1 MTAVPPALPL
11 PQIPAE
17 KLGTAEAMAMV
28 MASQVG
34 YREGPDNLTYA
45 GEWYPSQNAYWCAME
60 ISWAAERAGVPT
72 SVIPKHKW
80 TPDGLAWFK
89 TLHQDH
95 LEPEPGDIGYV
106 FFPLLGR
113 VAHVFFVEKVFRDDD
128 GRVSSFQTIEGN
140 SSVSGSSEGTGV
152 WRLHRSPSSR
162 LTFGRP
168 AYRASG
174 TASKIQSEEDHDM
187 RYISVTGEPADPN
200 TYGYTDQE
208 WWVANDEEVSA
219 FGLPPRVVNARQRD
233 VIRSRV
239 LSVAGARKSG
249 LELIKVVGIGEDTGR
264 TFAVLGESV
273 WSPGEEELGSLQA
286 AFGTRR
292 VREVN
297 QRQWDLVR
305 SRLDQ
310 LASVLV

>member
-1 MTAVPPALPL
+1 MTSVPQPLPL
-11 PQIPAE
+11 PQIPSE
-17 KLGTAEAMAMV
+17 LLGTAEAMAIV

-34 YREGPDNLTYA
+34 YREGPNNLTYS
-45 GEWYPSQNAYWCAME
+45 GEWYPFQNAYWCAMQ

-72 SVIPKHKW
+72 SVILKHKY

-89 TLHQDH
+89 KRSQDH
-95 LEPEPGDIGYV
+95 LEPEPGDLGYV
-106 FFPLLGR
+106 FYEKLGR
-113 VAHVFFVEKVFRDDD
+113 VGHVFFVEKVFRT
-128 GRVSSFQTIEGN
+128 GSGAVSSFQTIEGN
-140 SSVSGSSEGTGV
+140 SSVTGSSEGTGV

-168 AYRASG
+168 VYRPTG
-174 TASKIQSEEDHDM
+174 ASKIQSEEDNDM
-187 RYISVTGEPADPN
+187 HYINVTGEPADPN

-219 FGLPPRVVNARQRD
+219 FGQPPRVVNARQRD

-239 LSVAGARKSG
+239 LSVASTRKSG
-249 LELIKVVGIGEDTGR
+249 LELIKVVGVGEDTGQ

-286 AFGTRR
+286 AYGTRR

-310 LASVLV
+310 LASVPV